1 MQTTLKRTNG
11 IFAVALVVLVL
22 VGGRC
27 FAPGVPRN
35 SRMASGRARTVM
47 RAASSDAIG
56 EAAAKLSK
64 AAYPFM
70 TQVDWNSPEYWMVP
84 GGDPIKWTKAIGKII
99 DHGASMDMDLVKAG
113 CEAHHLAC
121 GKLPPSGVCSEGEL
135 TAINAAIGRMIA
147 SVPESKTMGVYHAVS
162 ELVDPKVP
170 PYLMS
175 KVKEDDAKAA
185 YEALI
190 EFTKVVK
197 ANPIAPS
204 PAPTTV
210 SSEADSSIN
219 TAAKELA
226 AASYPFIKGIG
237 WKDELWGKSVPG
249 KSPQE
254 TLKAVDSM
262 IVLGKNMDGAAL
274 QEAAMA
280 HVKAIERMDEN
291 GVLTQEDY
299 EATLA
304 GIGKTIASVRRGLVM
319 NVFDEMSKLVGDT
332 GMPAYVLSKQNP
344 ADALA
349 SYGAFMNFKDRVS
362 GYQPGSGSG
371 GNAALVLFGF
381 FVFFMAALVKAGGAI
396 SIPYLP

>member
-1 MQTTLKRTNG
+1 M
-11 IFAVALVVLVL
+11 FAVALMVLAL
-22 VGGRC
+22 IGGRC
-27 FAPGVPRN
+27 FAPGAPRN
-35 SRMASGRARTVM
+35 GRMASGRARTAM
-47 RAASSDAIG
+47 RAADTDAIG

-70 TQVDWNSPEYWMVP
+70 KQVNWNSEEYWMVP

-113 CEAHHLAC
+113 CEAHHLAM
-121 GKLPPSGVCSEGEL
+121 GKLPGSGVCSEGEL

-147 SVPESKTMGVYHAVS
+147 SVPESKTMDVYNAVS
-162 ELVDPKVP
+162 ALVDPKVP

-175 KVKEDDAKAA
+175 KVKEEDAKAA

-197 ANPIAPS
+197 ANPITPS
-204 PAPTTV
+204 PPPTMV
-210 SSEADSSIN
+210 SSAADSAIN

-226 AASYPFIKGIG
+226 AASYPFMKGVD

-262 IVLGKNMDGAAL
+262 IVLGKYMDGPAL
-274 QEAAMA
+274 QEAAKA
-280 HVKAIERMDEN
+280 HVKAIENMDEK
-291 GVLTQEDY
+291 GVLTQADY

-319 NVFDEMSKLVGDT
+319 NVFDEVSKLVDGT
-332 GMPAYVLSKQNP
+332 GVPAYVLSTQNP
-344 ADALA
+344 KDALA
-349 SYGAFMNFKDRVS
+349 SYGAFMNFKDTVS

-371 GNAALVLFGF
+371 GNASLVLFGF
-381 FVFFMAALVKAGGAI
+381 FVFFMAALAKTGGTMPL
-396 SIPYLP
+396 PYLP

>member
-1 MQTTLKRTNG
+1 
-11 IFAVALVVLVL
+11 VLAL

-27 FAPGVPRN
+27 FAPAAPR
-35 SRMASGRARTVM
+35 SSHRAAAMSSGRSRTTL
-47 RAASSDAIG
+47 RAASTDAIG

-113 CEAHHLAC
+113 CEAHHLAN
-121 GKLPPSGVCSEGEL
+121 GKLPPSGVCSVGEL
-135 TAINAAIGRMIA
+135 TEINAAIGRMIA

-162 ELVDPKVP
+162 ELVSPQVP

-175 KVKEDDAKAA
+175 KVKEEDAKAA
-185 YEALI
+185 YEALL
-190 EFTKVVK
+190 EFTQVVK
-197 ANPIAPS
+197 SNPITPS
-204 PAPTTV
+204 TTPTAIT
-210 SSEADSSIN
+210 SEADSSISK
-219 TAAKELA
+219 AAKELA
-226 AASYPFIKGIG
+226 AASYPFIKGID
-237 WKDELWGKSVPG
+237 WTDELWGKAVPG

-254 TLKAVDSM
+254 TLKAVDTM
-262 IVLGKNMDGAAL
+262 IVLGKSMDGAAL

-280 HVKAIERMDEN
+280 HVKAIENMDEK
-291 GVLTQEDY
+291 GILTQADY
-299 EATLA
+299 EATLV

-332 GMPAYVLSKQNP
+332 GMPAYVLSKQKP
-344 ADALA
+344 YDALA
-349 SYGAFMNFKDRVS
+349 SYGAFMNFKDTVS
-362 GYQPGSGSG
+362 GFQPGSGTG
-371 GNAALVLFGF
+371 GNAALVAFGF
-381 FVFFMAALVKAGGAI
+381 FVFFMAALAKTGGGM